1 VNNGVVNP
9 AYVRDASGFTGWAD
23 DVKIPA
29 NEEELSAVLREAS
42 ARGIPVTAIGAGS
55 GLTGGR
61 VARGGWVVSTEKFR
75 RLEIKQGS
83 ARVGAAVTLLDI
95 RDAAAPRGQFYAPDP
110 TEITAS
116 IGGTIATNASGSRSF
131 RFGATRRHI
140 LSLRVAFVDGSIA
153 EFRRGG
159 KIDFDVPHIALPDV
173 RKTTAGYRLQ
183 PGMDWIDLIC
193 GSEGTLAIVFEV
205 EIALLPLPAHLF
217 AGVVFFGS
225 DDAALDAVDAWR
237 RVNDLRMLEYVG
249 ASALDLLRGRY
260 PEIPAEAKAGLLI
273 EGEHIEGWDEQL
285 ESAGALLDASWFSE
299 SARDRE
305 RFRRFRHSLPELVI
319 ETVSKRGFQKKG
331 TDYAVPVARNR
342 EMLAYYRQRLDAEMP
357 GQYVLYGHIGDA
369 HVHANM
375 LPATERQAQA
385 ASALMTEFARKAVEL
400 GGTVSAEH
408 GLGKSKAHLLPLQ
421 FQVEDIEAMKAVKRR
436 LDPQWLLG
444 RDTLFPSP
452 QV

>member
-1 VNNGVVNP
+1 VVNP
-9 AYVRDASGFTGWAD
+9 AYVRDASGYTGWAD
-23 DVKIPA
+23 DVKIPGSQ
-29 NEEELSAVLREAS
+29 EELSATLREAS
-42 ARGIPVTAIGAGS
+42 ARGIPVTAVGAGS

-61 VARGGWVVSTEKFR
+61 VARGGWVVSLEKFR
-75 RLEIKQGS
+75 DLKIHQDS
-83 ARVGAAVTLLDI
+83 ARVGAAATLLDI
-95 RDAAAPRGQFYAPDP
+95 RDATAPTGQFYAPDP

-140 LSLRVAFVDGSIA
+140 VSVRVAFMDGAIA
-153 EFRRGG
+153 EFRRGQ

-183 PGMDWIDLIC
+183 PAMEWIDLIC
-193 GSEGTLAIVFEV
+193 GSEGTLAVVFEA

-217 AGVVFFGS
+217 AGVVFFDS
-225 DDAALDAVDAWR
+225 DDAALAAVDAWR
-237 RVNDLRMLEYVG
+237 TIGDLRMLEYVG

-260 PEIPAEAKAGLLI
+260 PEIPAEAKAALLI
-273 EGEHIEGWDEQL
+273 EGEEIDGWDERL
-285 ESAGALLDASWFSE
+285 ESAGALLEASWFSE

-342 EMLAYYRQRLDAEMP
+342 EMLACYRQRLDADMP

-375 LPATERQAQA
+375 LPATDQQAEA

-421 FQVEDIEAMKAVKRR
+421 FRTEDIEAMKAVKRR

-452 QV
+452 HD

>member
-1 VNNGVVNP
+1 MNP
-9 AYVRDASGFTGWAD
+9 AYVRDASGYTGWAD

-29 NEEELSAVLREAS
+29 TKEELSATLGEAS
-42 ARGIPVTAIGAGS
+42 ARGIPVTVIGAGS

-61 VARGGWVVSTEKFR
+61 VARGGWVLSLEKFR
-75 RLEIKQGS
+75 RLEIKQGR
-83 ARVGAAVTLLDI
+83 ARVGAAITLVEI
-95 RDAAAPRGQFYAPDP
+95 RDAAAPSGQFYAPDP

-140 LSLRVAFVDGSIA
+140 LSLRVAFMDGSIA
-153 EFRRGG
+153 EFRRGE
-159 KIDFDVPHIALPDV
+159 KIYFDVPHIALPEV

-193 GSEGTLAIVFEV
+193 GSEGTLAVVFEA

-225 DDAALDAVDAWR
+225 DGAALDAVDAWR
-237 RVNDLRMLEYVG
+237 TAGVRMLEYVG

-260 PEIPAEAKAGLLI
+260 PEIPAAAEAALLI
-273 EGEHIEGWDEQL
+273 EGEEIEGWDERL
-285 ESAGALLDASWFSE
+285 ESAGALLEASWFSE
-299 SARDRE
+299 AARDRE

-319 ETVSKRGFQKKG
+319 ETVSRRGFQKKG

-342 EMLAYYRQRLDAEMP
+342 EMLAYYRERLDAEMP
-357 GQYVLYGHIGDA
+357 EQYVLYGHIGDA

-375 LPATERQAQA
+375 LPATERQAEA
-385 ASALMTEFARKAVEL
+385 ASALMTEFAGKAVEL

-421 FQVEDIEAMKAVKRR
+421 FRTADIEAMKAVKRR
-436 LDPQWLLG
+436 LDPGWLLG

-452 QV
+452 QN